1 MTVTKNIY
9 NSVEKSKE
17 NISMKIDIITLH
29 YIRNYGS
36 VLQTYATQAKFEA
49 MGYEAEIVDYV
60 RPNAEDGAMIEEGF
74 EKKNLHGIKKML
86 YIGLKKF
93 EFSKR
98 NRVCIDFLNKYCKLT
113 RRYKLMCTARAV
125 TKLGTLSIMV
135 EFYRHTF

>member
-1 MTVTKNIY
+1 M
-9 NSVEKSKE
+9 KSKE
-17 NISMKIDIITLH
+17 NASMKIDIITLH

-36 VLQTYATQAKFEA
+36 VLQTYATQAKFES
-49 MGYEAEIVDYV
+49 MSYEAEIVDYI
-60 RPNAEDGAMIEEGF
+60 RPNAEDNAMIEEGF

-113 RRYKLMCTARAV
+113 RRYNA
-125 TKLGTLSIMV
+125 SN
-135 EFYRHTF
+135 F

>member
-60 RPNAEDGAMIEEGF
+60 RPNAEDDLMIGEDVM
-74 EKKNLHGIKKML
+74 N
-86 YIGLKKF
+86 Y
-93 EFSKR
+93 
-98 NRVCIDFLNKYCKLT
+98 LT
-113 RRYKLMCTARAV
+113 RNIRWLNQEDMYVSDAIKNMNGKQGGWRME
-125 TKLGTLSIMV
+125 K
-135 EFYRHTF
+135 E

>member
-1 MTVTKNIY
+1 
-9 NSVEKSKE
+9 
-17 NISMKIDIITLH
+17 MKIDIITLH

-98 NRVCIDFLNKYCKLT
+98 NRVSITQFRPSIHSSTHHLT
-113 RRYKLMCTARAV
+113 P
-125 TKLGTLSIMV
+125 SS
-135 EFYRHTF
+135 HPP